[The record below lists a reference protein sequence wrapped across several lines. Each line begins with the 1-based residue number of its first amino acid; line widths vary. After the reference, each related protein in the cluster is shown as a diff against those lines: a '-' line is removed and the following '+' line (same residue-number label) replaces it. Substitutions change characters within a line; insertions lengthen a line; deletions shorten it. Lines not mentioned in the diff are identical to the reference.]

1 MGNNK
6 LQYNIRSKRQISTIN
21 SIVKGE
27 KMKNKLKKFDDLFIN
42 IINRKMKHK
51 YLDTIMYRATNLG
64 GAVFSSLLVLIL
76 ILIGSSNVKL
86 IGLEALGALTISQI
100 IVHALKRILSR
111 ERPYKIIEQLNTFGI
126 NLKDYSF
133 PSGHTTASFSI
144 ATTIALNIP
153 KLSIVVF
160 VIAIIVGISRIYLG
174 VHYPTDVT
182 AGILLG
188 IGTALVIH
196 FYLLEYIY
204 TLAESLG
211 LK

>member
-1 MGNNK
+1 
-6 LQYNIRSKRQISTIN
+6 
-21 SIVKGE
+21 
-27 KMKNKLKKFDDLFIN
+27 MKNKLKKFDDLFIN